1 MIKKLSSIFLLMF
14 LTSCAQNV
22 AILGPTLSY
31 VSTGSVGHAIM
42 SSVINTGVK
51 HETGKDVSEHV
62 VQSLDKPLDCTLA
75 NSNELDAVFFND
87 YGNFDCHLV
96 ENQ

>member
-1 MIKKLSSIFLLMF
+1 MSQLEVLV
-14 LTSCAQNV
+14 TQSCQ
-22 AILGPTLSY
+22 
-31 VSTGSVGHAIM
+31 VS
-42 SSVINTGVK
+42 INTGVK
-51 HETGKDVSEHV
+51 QKTGKDVSEHV

>member
-1 MIKKLSSIFLLMF
+1 MIKKLISIFLLMF

-42 SSVINTGVK
+42 SGVINTGVK

>member
-1 MIKKLSSIFLLMF
+1 MIKKLISILLLMF

-42 SSVINTGVK
+42 SGVINTGVK
-51 HETGKDVSEHV
+51 HETGKNLSEHV

>member
-1 MIKKLSSIFLLMF
+1 MIKKLISILLLMF

-42 SSVINTGVK
+42 SGVINTGVK

-62 VQSLDKPLDCTLA
+62 VQSLEKPLDCTLA

>member
-1 MIKKLSSIFLLMF
+1 MIKKFSSILLLVF

-42 SSVINTGVK
+42 SGVINTGVK

-62 VQSLDKPLDCTLA
+62 VQSLDKPLDCSLA

>member
-1 MIKKLSSIFLLMF
+1 MIKKLISILLLMF

-42 SSVINTGVK
+42 SGVINTGVK
-51 HETGKDVSEHV
+51 QETGKDVSEHV

>member
-1 MIKKLSSIFLLMF
+1 MIKKISNILLLIL

-22 AILGPTLSY
+22 SFLGPTLSY

-42 SSVINTGVK
+42 SGAFNTGVK
-51 HETGKDVSEHV
+51 HKTGKDVSGHM
-62 VQSLDKPLDCTLA
+62 VQSLDKPLDCSLA

-87 YGNFDCHLV
+87 YGDFDCHLV

>member
-1 MIKKLSSIFLLMF
+1 MLKKFSSILLLMF
-14 LTSCAQNV
+14 LTSCAQNA

-42 SSVINTGVK
+42 SGVINTGVK

>member
-1 MIKKLSSIFLLMF
+1 MIKKFSSIFLLMF

-42 SSVINTGVK
+42 SGVINTGVK

-87 YGNFDCHLV
+87 YGDFDCHLV

>member
-1 MIKKLSSIFLLMF
+1 MF

-42 SSVINTGVK
+42 SGVINTGVK
-51 HETGKDVSEHV
+51 HETGKDVSEHM
-62 VQSLDKPLDCTLA
+62 VQSLDKPLDCSLA

-87 YGNFDCHLV
+87 YGDFDCHLV

>member
-1 MIKKLSSIFLLMF
+1 
-14 LTSCAQNV
+14 
-22 AILGPTLSY
+22 
-31 VSTGSVGHAIM
+31 
-42 SSVINTGVK
+42 
-51 HETGKDVSEHV
+51 V
-62 VQSLDKPLDCTLA
+62 VQSLDKPLDCSLA

>member
-1 MIKKLSSIFLLMF
+1 MIKKISSILFLVF

-31 VSTGSVGHAIM
+31 VSTGSVGQAVM
-42 SSVINTGVK
+42 SGFINSGVK
-51 HETGKDVSEHV
+51 HKTGKNVSEHM
-62 VQSLDKPLDCTLA
+62 VQSLDKPIDCSLA

-87 YGNFDCHLV
+87 YGDFDCHLV

>member
-1 MIKKLSSIFLLMF
+1 MIKKLISILLLMF

-42 SSVINTGVK
+42 SGVINTGVK
-51 HETGKDVSEHV
+51 HETGKDVSEHM
-62 VQSLDKPLDCTLA
+62 VQSLDKPLDCSLA